1 MPYKLLSKY
10 GLNQKEIYS
19 THLLIYVC
27 PVLTFA
33 QTEPFGS
40 LLGFFKARVFNDWD
54 FFIGLM
60 FLVCLDTL
68 VGGLAS
74 ILDQAFSGR
83 ALYRKLGSK
92 LFGICVSVACIGIL
106 KNTLIGG
113 EENLMAFIVD
123 SGFYSIMLGFEG
135 ASVLKNSYKIYPWEP
150 IRLALSKLEIFYNQK
165 TGKVTDK
172 SNDEKL

>member
-1 MPYKLLSKY
+1 MPSKLLSKY

-27 PVLTFA
+27 PVFMFA
-33 QTEPFGS
+33 QLEPFVS
-40 LLGFFKARVFNDWD
+40 LLGSFNDRVFNDWD

-60 FLVCLDTL
+60 FLVFLDTL

-74 ILDQAFSGR
+74 ILEHKFSAR
-83 ALYRKLGSK
+83 KLYKKLGSK
-92 LFGICVSVACIGIL
+92 VFGICISVACIGIL

-123 SGFYSIMLGFEG
+123 SGFYSIMMGFEG

-150 IRLALSKLEIFYNQK
+150 IRIALSKLEIFYNEK